1 MLLTVTFIRYIY
13 IFIIKLS
20 QYKVTRNS
28 KTFRPI
34 VVVQT

>member
-1 MLLTVTFIRYIY
+1 MLLTATFIRYIY
-13 IFIIKLS
+13 IFLIKLNE
-20 QYKVTRNS
+20 YKVIHNS

>member
-1 MLLTVTFIRYIY
+1 MLLTATFIRYIY
-13 IFIIKLS
+13 IFLINLNE
-20 QYKVTRNS
+20 YKVIHNS